1 MLLERRRRFWRRLF
15 RGVGVKKVFAFFL
28 KTPPLLGVFSSSSLF
43 CPCDVVLN
51 TSTIGVVKRLRRR
64 VLLLYARRE
73 EELLLAA
80 PLFINK
86 NDDAAP
92 PTFAEKDRDNDDDD
106 DDVTLREEEMNDIL

>member
-28 KTPPLLGVFSSSSLF
+28 KTPPL
-43 CPCDVVLN
+43 VVLN
-51 TSTIGVVKRLRRR
+51 TSTIGVVKSRVRR
-64 VLLLYARRE
+64 VLLLYAREE

>member
-28 KTPPLLGVFSSSSLF
+28 KTPPLLGVFSSSSL

-51 TSTIGVVKRLRRR
+51 TSTIGVVKRLRR
-64 VLLLYARRE
+64 VLLLYARE

-106 DDVTLREEEMNDIL
+106 DVTLREEEMNDIL